1 MNEQVN
7 SLAARAAR
15 HAALGEPARLRL
27 LDLLTLGDLSPTEVR
42 ERLGMTSNLVS
53 HHLGVLETAGLITRT
68 RSEGDARRSYVSLR
82 REALTH
88 LAPSAD
94 AAAHRVVFVCTANS
108 ARSQLA
114 EMLWRTQSSVPAAS
128 AGTHPAPAVAAG
140 AVRAAIRHGM
150 NLGDATPRSVADVV
164 RDTDLVITVC
174 DSAYEERAYE
184 ERAARVSAPL
194 HWSVPD
200 PVRVGTDDA
209 FDAAY
214 DDLMRRVAEFA
225 PRIRVS

>member
-53 HHLGVLETAGLITRT
+53 HHLGVLENAGLITRT

-82 REALTH
+82 REALAH

-94 AAAHRVVFVCTANS
+94 AAARRVVFVCTANS

-114 EMLWRTQSSVPAAS
+114 EMLWRTQSSVPTAS

-140 AVRAAIRHGM
+140 AVRAARRHGM
-150 NLGDATPRSVADVV
+150 NLGDAKPRSVTDVV

-174 DSAYEERAYE
+174 DSAYEERAP
-184 ERAARVSAPL
+184 RSAPAPL

-200 PVRVGTDDA
+200 PVPVGSDAA
-209 FDAAY
+209 FDAAF
-214 DDLMRRVAEFA
+214 DDLMHRVAEFA
-225 PRIRVS
+225 PRIRIS